1 MERVTRLELATSS
14 LARRCSTTELHP
26 RRKGTEIM
34 AQSAF
39 SATAKSL
46 ARHRGRPSIN
56 SATIQVNP
64 GLQHSISPSRDEFRD
79 LAKRGNLI
87 PLVVDLVADVET
99 PVSAFAK
106 IDNGEPCFLFESA
119 ERNEELGRFS
129 FIGFDPLVV
138 FNSANCKGDP
148 LTELEQILSRF
159 KFVPL
164 ESIPHFIGGAVG
176 YIGYDVV
183 RFFEPTVPI
192 HPRDDLEIPE
202 MMFMIPRMLLVF
214 DHRFRKLQLICNV
227 HVEGDIDSAYAN
239 AQCDLVKTTDRLK
252 RSISLRSIQADRIGA
267 LPQPSSNTTRAEFE
281 SIVQNAKELIA
292 AGEIFQVVLSQ
303 RFETGFAGEA
313 LDLYRALR
321 FGNPSPYMFCLRFDP
336 NFAVLGSS
344 PEVHL
349 RVRDQIAELRPIA
362 GTYPRGKDSA
372 EDEQLAQKLIVDP
385 KERAEHVMLID
396 LGRNDLGRVAEF
408 GSVKV
413 TEQMVIERYSHV
425 MHIVSHIVARLRG
438 DENAFDAIRATFPA
452 GTVSGAPKI
461 RAMQIIAELE
471 KARRGFYAGIV
482 GYFGFDGSHDSCIA
496 IRSIVLK
503 NGKAYLQTG
512 AGIVADSDPSREFDE
527 CMNKAKAM
535 LAAIARATNK

>member
-1 MERVTRLELATSS
+1 MAERQTNARFSPITS
-14 LARRCSTTELHP
+14 T
-26 RRKGTEIM
+26 
-34 AQSAF
+34 
-39 SATAKSL
+39 
-46 ARHRGRPSIN
+46 
-56 SATIQVNP
+56 
-64 GLQHSISPSRDEFRD
+64 LQHSISPSRDEFRE
-79 LAKRGNLI
+79 LAQRGNLI
-87 PLVVDLVADVET
+87 PLIVDLVADIET

-119 ERNEELGRFS
+119 ERNEESGRFS
-129 FIGFDPLVV
+129 FIGFDPLVL
-138 FNSANCKGDP
+138 FNSTDCKGDP
-148 LTELEQILSRF
+148 LTQLQQILSRF
-159 KFVPL
+159 KFVAPRDV
-164 ESIPHFIGGAVG
+164 PHFVGGAVG

-192 HPRDDLEIPE
+192 HSRDDLQIPE

-214 DHRFRKLQLICNV
+214 DHRFRKLRLICNA
-227 HVEGDIDSAYAN
+227 HIDDKIFADHAY
-239 AQCDLVKTTDRLK
+239 DRAEASLK
-252 RSISLRSIQADRIGA
+252 MTLSKLSESRA
-267 LPQPSSNTTRAEFE
+267 LESVDAKPAAKLPSPASNTTRSEFE
-281 SIVQNAKELIA
+281 SMVRQAKELIA
-292 AGEIFQVVLSQ
+292 AGDIFQVVLSQ
-303 RFETGFAGEA
+303 RFETDFDGSP

-349 RVRDQIAELRPIA
+349 RVRERTAELRPIA
-362 GTYPRGKDSA
+362 GTYPRGKDLT
-372 EDEQLAQKLIVDP
+372 EDEQLARELIVDP

-408 GSVKV
+408 GSVQV

-425 MHIVSHIVARLRG
+425 MHIVSHIVARLRE
-438 DENAFDAIRATFPA
+438 DKNAFDAIRATFPA

-461 RAMQIIAELE
+461 RAMQIIADLE

-496 IRSIVLK
+496 IRSIILK

-512 AGIVADSDPSREFDE
+512 AGIVADSDPTREFEE
-527 CMNKAKAM
+527 CVNKAKAM
-535 LAAIARATNK
+535 LAAIARATKQ